1 MCEDLDIF
9 FEVKNLL
16 YKGLIP
22 FCHSQRSEESTDRLT
37 AWRLAD
43 SVPQHDKRFS
53 NYPLS

>member
-22 FCHSQRSEESTDRLT
+22 FCHSERSEES
-37 AWRLAD
+37 
-43 SVPQHDKRFS
+43 VK
-53 NYPLS
+53 